1 MTGFTPHGRQGK
13 QVGLR
18 VALRV
23 LLVMMLGVG
32 CAWGAAPKKP
42 VKKPAVAGKKTA
54 SKTSSRKPV
63 SQKRDMGRS
72 HASARGKAGARG
84 RAAVSGRSAKSA
96 KGKKR
101 VEVQPFH
108 PRYSVARPVGPLPV
122 APETMRP
129 SSLRDGRGGSTAGLS
144 TSLRSVRDDKEYGQG
159 QSSAQESGAGRV
171 GQEPIR
177 QLPSQQP
184 VPEPDERTQA
194 PGEGAPVPE
203 TPAAVVDSSA
213 AEALLAPAGAQ
224 PFRNVRQ
231 LDQYFA
237 ALQTEQAAKASGA
250 QVPTVRALQFGDS
263 HTAADMFSG
272 EMRAQLQARF
282 GNGGLGY
289 QFPGH
294 PFAGYKLVGSQ
305 RAQTS
310 GWVTQGNRFTQLGDG
325 DTGLGGIAILTERPG
340 ESVFVTTTCET
351 LQVQYLRQPGG
362 GAMDFSD
369 NGQPVSE
376 IHTASDGDARSAG
389 TFTYACSPGEHEF
402 QLITMDAAPVRLLGW
417 VTEQPGVTWECLGIN
432 GAVAP
437 LILRWNQQMFSD
449 YLAQRNPQLI
459 VLAYG
464 TNEASNSDERNAEY
478 TEQFRQVVQT
488 LHRVAP
494 QASVLV
500 LGPYDRSVKVGR
512 GRHASWQTSTA
523 IDRVIADQQ
532 AVCRTDGCAF
542 YDQRARMGGRGSMMR
557 WAAQGMA
564 AYDHVHLAGAGY
576 RVLADALYRDLMSAY
591 NNYLQ
596 AHPSATN

>member
-1 MTGFTPHGRQGK
+1 MTGFAPRGRQGK

-18 VALRV
+18 VVVRV
-23 LLVMMLGVG
+23 LLGMVLL
-32 CAWGAAPKKP
+32 AGAASSWALVPKKP
-42 VKKPAVAGKKTA
+42 VKKTPAAKKGSGKAAVKAGPR
-54 SKTSSRKPV
+54 RKAAA
-63 SQKRDMGRS
+63 GRGRVV
-72 HASARGKAGARG
+72 ASARGARN
-84 RAAVSGRSAKSA
+84 A
-96 KGKKR
+96 KGKKKQPA
-101 VEVQPFH
+101 VQPFH

-122 APETMRP
+122 APESMR
-129 SSLRDGRGGSTAGLS
+129 SESRGGTATGVSTP
-144 TSLRSVRDDKEYGQG
+144 LRSGREDKPAEQPYVAGQ
-159 QSSAQESGAGRV
+159 QRV
-171 GQEPIR
+171 T
-177 QLPSQQP
+177 QP
-184 VPEPDERTQA
+184 VEQKPTTVPESSQADEPVQQ
-194 PGEGAPVPE
+194 PGEGAAVPD
-203 TPAAVVDSSA
+203 TPMPAVDSA
-213 AEALLAPAGAQ
+213 TAQAMLAPAGAQ

-231 LDQYFA
+231 LDKYFA
-237 ALQTEQAAKASGA
+237 ALQAEQAAKAAGVQA
-250 QVPTVRALQFGDS
+250 PTVRALQFGDS

-282 GNGGLGY
+282 GNGGLGF

-294 PFAGYKLVGSQ
+294 PFAGYKLAGSQ

-325 DTGLGGIAILTERPG
+325 DTGLGGIAISTGRPG

-376 IHTASDGDARSAG
+376 IRTASDGDARSSG
-389 TFTYACSPGEHEF
+389 TFTYACTPGEHEF

-417 VTEQPGVTWECLGIN
+417 VTESAGVTWECLGIN

-437 LILRWNQQMFSD
+437 LILRWNHQMFAD

-478 TEQFRQVVQT
+478 VEQFRQVVQT

-494 QASVLV
+494 GAAVLV

-512 GRHASWQTSTA
+512 GRRAKWTTSTA

-532 AVCRTDGCAF
+532 TVCRTDGCAF
-542 YDQRARMGGRGSMMR
+542 YDQRARMGGPGAMMR
-557 WAAQGMA
+557 WSAQGMA

-576 RVLADALYRDLMSAY
+576 RVLADALYSDLMSAY
-591 NNYLQ
+591 NNYLRS
-596 AHPSATN
+596 HPPASATAN